1 MCCARAW
8 CIDVLCTSLMH
19 RCVVHE
25 PDASMCWYDTQ
36 VLTVV
41 QLLRSCVERA
51 RRDRGNVLAC
61 LVQCVLNCVFA
72 LVEFLSK

>member
-1 MCCARAW
+1 
-8 CIDVLCTSLMH
+8 
-19 RCVVHE
+19 
-25 PDASMCWYDTQ
+25 MCWYDTQ